1 MTGWLARLFGK
12 VQVRRARAGLKPVRG
27 DGPAGFDVSPTI
39 RLGDEA
45 GQALGRTR
53 LRLGLIGAVIGVG
66 FLVAAGRAV
75 ELAVTGEFAEA
86 APTRVAQAPVRRGE
100 IVDRNGQILA
110 SNLDFHSVF
119 ADPRQ
124 VWDPAETAAQL
135 RTVLPHL
142 DGDRLL
148 RDLSSNRSFVWIE
161 RGLGP
166 RERQAIHMLGLPG
179 IGFRVEPGR
188 VYPRRRLAAH
198 LVGYT
203 DRDLQGLAGAE
214 RAFNDELNDGSGR
227 PVSLS
232 IHLGAQDA
240 LETVLR
246 ERMER
251 YSAQGAMAVLMRV
264 GTGEIIAL
272 ASLPD
277 FDPNRVGSEPAASRF
292 NRPVQGVYELGSV
305 FKPLTLAAGIEAGV
319 IRLEDTFDA
328 RAPIAIGSHRI
339 RDFRPQSRIL
349 TAREVIIHS
358 SNIGSARMAE
368 HMGRDV
374 LISFFGEL
382 GLWERPPLEIVE
394 GENPMIPA
402 RWGRAE
408 VMTASYGH
416 GFNVS
421 PVALAAAYAALANDG
436 IYTPPT
442 LRPVG
447 PTDIVPQVPVMS
459 SATAAQVLGV
469 MRAAVAGGQADR
481 EGLAIAGKTGTAQRI
496 VNGRYQVGNVLTSF
510 VGIFPFDDPQYVLV
524 VSLDQPRPIRETHGF
539 NTAGWNAAPTGGE
552 IIERVAPVLGVGRRE
567 ADPGARVQTVARMF
581 VPRTP
586 VRAGPEEPVELVN
599 AGGVE

>member
-1 MTGWLARLFGK
+1 MKAWLARLSGR
-12 VQVRRARAGLKPVRG
+12 VRVRRSGGGLAPARPRE
-27 DGPAGFDVSPTI
+27 PSGFGETDLI
-39 RLGDEA
+39 RLEDEA
-45 GQALGRTR
+45 RLALGRTR
-53 LRLGLIGAVIGVG
+53 LRLSLIGLVIGAG
-66 FLVAAGRAV
+66 FVIASGRAV
-75 ELAVTGEFAEA
+75 ELAVAGAFAEA
-86 APTRVAQAPVRRGE
+86 APVRVAEAPVRRGE
-100 IVDRNGQILA
+100 IHDRNGQLLA
-110 SNLDFHSVF
+110 GNLDFHSLF

-124 VWDPAETAAQL
+124 VWDAADTARQL
-135 RTVLPHL
+135 ATVLP
-142 DGDRLL
+142 DIDVERLSREL
-148 RDLSSNRSFVWIE
+148 ASNRRFVWVA
-161 RGLGP
+161 RGLSP
-166 RERQAIHMLGLPG
+166 RERQAIHLLGLPG
-179 IGFRVEPGR
+179 LGFRVEPGR

-203 DRDLQGLAGAE
+203 DRDLAGLAGAE
-214 RAFNDELNDGSGR
+214 RAFNAELNDGSGR

-232 IHLGAQDA
+232 IHLAVQDA

-277 FDPNRVGSEPAASRF
+277 YNPNQAGSTEAALRF

-305 FKPLTLAAGIEAGV
+305 FKPLTLAAGIESGLV
-319 IRLEDTFDA
+319 RLDDTFDA
-328 RAPIAIGSHRI
+328 REPIQVGSHRI
-339 RDFRPQSRIL
+339 RDFRPQRRIL
-349 TAREVIIHS
+349 NAREVIIHS
-358 SNIGSARMAE
+358 SNIGAARMAE
-368 HMGRDV
+368 QMGRET
-374 LISFFGEL
+374 LINFYADL
-382 GLWERPPLEIVE
+382 GLFERPPLELVE
-394 GENPMIPA
+394 TGQPMLPA

-416 GFNVS
+416 GFNVT

-447 PTDIVPQVPVMS
+447 PGDIVPQVPVMS

-469 MRAAVAGGQADR
+469 MRASVAGGQADR
-481 EGLAIAGKTGTAQRI
+481 PGLAIAGKTGTAQRI

-524 VSLDQPRPIRETHGF
+524 ISLDQPRPTRETHGF

-552 IIERVAPVLGVGRRE
+552 IIERVAPMLGVGLRE
-567 ADPGARVQTVARMF
+567 ADPGARVQNVARLF

-586 VRAGPEEPVELVN
+586 TRPGPEEPVEL
-599 AGGVE
+599 ASTGEEP

>member
-1 MTGWLARLFGK
+1 MTGWLARLFGR
-12 VQVRRARAGLKPVRG
+12 VQVRRDRAGLQPVRA
-27 DGPAGFDVSPTI
+27 DGSAGFDPGATI
-39 RLGDEA
+39 RLEDEA
-45 GQALGRTR
+45 GEALGRTR
-53 LRLGLIGAVIGVG
+53 LRLGIIGLMVGAG

-75 ELAVTGEFAEA
+75 ELAITGEFAEA
-86 APTRVAQAPVRRGE
+86 APARIAQTPVRRGE

-110 SNLDFHSVF
+110 SNLDFHSVY

-124 VWDPAETAAQL
+124 VWDPAETAAAL

-142 DGDRLL
+142 DAGELER
-148 RDLSSNRSFVWIE
+148 RLSSGRSFVWIE

-198 LVGYT
+198 LVGFT
-203 DRDLQGLAGAE
+203 DQDLAGLAGAE
-214 RAFNDELNDGSGR
+214 RAFNDELADGSGR

-246 ERMER
+246 ERMAR
-251 YSAQGAMAVLMRV
+251 YSAAGAMAVLMRV
-264 GTGEIIAL
+264 GTGEIIAM

-277 FDPNRVGSEPAASRF
+277 YDPNHAGSEPAENRF
-292 NRPVQGVYELGSV
+292 NRTVQGVYELGSV
-305 FKPLTLAAGIEAGV
+305 FKPLTLAAGIEAGMV
-319 IRLEDTFDA
+319 RLDDTFDA
-328 RAPIAIGSHRI
+328 RAPIVIGSHRI
-339 RDFRPQSRIL
+339 RDFRPQARIL

-368 HMGRDV
+368 HIGQDV
-374 LISFFGEL
+374 LTSFYGEL
-382 GLWERPPLEIVE
+382 GLWERPPLELIE
-394 GENPMIPA
+394 GQDPILPS

-408 VMTASYGH
+408 LMTASYGH

-421 PVALAAAYAALANDG
+421 PVALAAAYGALANDG

-447 PTDIVPQVPVMS
+447 PTDIVPQIPVMS

-539 NTAGWNAAPTGGE
+539 NTAGWNAAPTGGD
-552 IIERVAPVLGVGRRE
+552 IIERVAPVLGVGLRE
-567 ADPGARVQTVARMF
+567 ADPGARVQTVARLF

-586 VRAGPEEPVELVN
+586 VREGPEEPIELA
-599 AGGVE
+599 AGGDEE

>member
-12 VQVRRARAGLKPVRG
+12 VRVSRSRAGLKPVRG
-27 DGPAGFDVSPTI
+27 QDSAGFDPNAVI
-39 RLGDEA
+39 RLEDEA
-45 GQALGRTR
+45 GQALGRSR
-53 LRLGLIGAVIGVG
+53 MRLGFVGLLVGAG
-66 FLVAAGRAV
+66 FLLATGRAV
-75 ELAVTGEFAEA
+75 ELAFTGEFAEA
-86 APTRVAQAPVRRGE
+86 APVRVTEAPVRRGE
-100 IVDRNGQILA
+100 IVDRNGQMLA
-110 SNLDFHSVF
+110 SNLDFHSVY

-124 VWDPAETAAQL
+124 VWSPSETVQRL

-142 DGDRLL
+142 DPDELL

-166 RERQAIHMLGLPG
+166 RERQAIHLLGLPG

-198 LVGYT
+198 LVGFT
-203 DRDLQGLAGAE
+203 DRDLSGLAGAE

-240 LETVLR
+240 METVLR
-246 ERMER
+246 ERMAL

-264 GTGEIIAL
+264 GTGEIIAM

-277 FDPNRVGSEPAASRF
+277 YDPNLAGSEPAENRF
-292 NRPVQGVYELGSV
+292 NRTVQGVYELGSV
-305 FKPLTLAAGIEAGV
+305 FKPLTLAAGIEAGLV
-319 IRLEDTFDA
+319 QLDDTFDA
-328 RAPIAIGSHRI
+328 REPIAIGSHRI
-339 RDFRPQSRIL
+339 RDFRPQARIL
-349 TAREVIIHS
+349 TAREVILHS
-358 SNIGSARMAE
+358 SNIGAALMAE
-368 HMGRDV
+368 QIGEET
-374 LISFFGEL
+374 LTGFFGEL
-382 GLWERPPLEIVE
+382 GLWERPPLELVE
-394 GENPMIPA
+394 GEDPIIPA

-408 VMTASYGH
+408 LMTASFGH

-421 PVALAAAYAALANDG
+421 PVALAAAYAAMANGG

-447 PTDIVPQVPVMS
+447 PTDIVPQIPVMS

-510 VGIFPFDDPQYVLV
+510 VGVFPFDDPQYVLV

-539 NTAGWNAAPTGGE
+539 NTAGWNAAPTGGD
-552 IIERVAPVLGVGRRE
+552 IIERVAPVLGVGRRD
-567 ADPGARVQTVARMF
+567 ADPGARVQHVARLF

-586 VRAGPEEPVELVN
+586 VREGPEEPVALAASGE
-599 AGGVE
+599 EP

>member
-1 MTGWLARLFGK
+1 MTNWLTRLFGK
-12 VQVRRARAGLKPVRG
+12 VRIRRSRAGLEPLRG
-27 DGPAGFDVSPTI
+27 DGSAGFDASATI
-39 RLGDEA
+39 RLEDEA

-53 LRLGLIGAVIGVG
+53 LRLGFIGILVGAG

-86 APTRVAQAPVRRGE
+86 APVRVAQVASRRGE

-124 VWDPAETAAQL
+124 VWDPVETAQAL

-142 DGDRLL
+142 NAETLQ
-148 RDLSSNRSFVWIE
+148 RDLSSNRRFVWIE

-198 LVGYT
+198 LVGFT
-203 DRDLQGLAGAE
+203 DQDLAGLAGAE

-277 FDPNRVGSEPAASRF
+277 FDPNRAGSEPAENRF
-292 NRPVQGVYELGSV
+292 NRTVQGVYELGSV
-305 FKPLTLAAGIEAGV
+305 FKPLTLAAGIEAGLV
-319 IRLEDTFDA
+319 RLDDTFDA

-368 HMGRDV
+368 RIGGEV
-374 LISFFGEL
+374 LTSFFGEL
-382 GLWERPPLEIVE
+382 GLWERPPLEIIE
-394 GENPMIPA
+394 GQNPMLPA

-552 IIERVAPVLGVGRRE
+552 IIERVAPVLGVGLRE

-586 VRAGPEEPVELVN
+586 VRAGPEEPVELA
-599 AGGVE
+599 AGRDRP